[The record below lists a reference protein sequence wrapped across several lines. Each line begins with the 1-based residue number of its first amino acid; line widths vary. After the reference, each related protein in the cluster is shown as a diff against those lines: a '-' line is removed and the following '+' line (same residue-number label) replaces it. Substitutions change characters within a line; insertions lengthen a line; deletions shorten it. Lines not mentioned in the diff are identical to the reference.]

1 MPLPLVIWAVSAAV
15 GAIVGARAVATAQR
29 NTYRLAVLGMG
40 MSGKT
45 TLINSLRGEWVDGD
59 PGRTNAPLVYEKV
72 KLTANGRQLIF
83 KRLVDVSGQQ
93 SAWPVWE
100 DRVNESRHVLYLLK
114 ATHLLAPAEHRPAVA
129 AQAWHRIEDDA
140 GQIRLWLDEGRA
152 SLCVLVV
159 THRDLDPRF
168 ADLGEDAYEHLVC
181 DQLDPI
187 VMKLGGD
194 RRVRIVTGS
203 LVDPDAAAAVTDKI
217 MQHIAAEER

>member
-1 MPLPLVIWAVSAAV
+1 MPLPLLIWAAV
-15 GAIVGARAVATAQR
+15 AVAGAITVRTVVKAQR
-29 NTYRLAVLGMG
+29 NTYRLAVLGMS

-45 TLINSLRGEWVDGD
+45 TLINSWRGEWVDGD
-59 PGRTNAPLVYEKV
+59 PGRTYAPLVYEKV
-72 KLTANGRQLIF
+72 KLTANGQQLIF
-83 KRLVDVSGQQ
+83 KRLVDVSGQKI
-93 SAWPVWE
+93 AWPAWE

-114 ATHLLAPAEHRPAVA
+114 ATHLLTPAEHRPAVA
-129 AQAWHRIEDDA
+129 TQAWHRIEDDA
-140 GQIRLWLDEGRA
+140 GQIRSWLDEDRA

-194 RRVRIVTGS
+194 QRVRIVTGS